1 MRATTSQGAMADVSL
16 KKTKQASEI
25 KVGDVITVGR
35 FSTCRVV
42 DVATSKHG
50 CNKTRLTMS
59 DGSVYL
65 FRDTTSLV
73 MGDAAAAEPTSSNE
87 AVPAQADA
95 IDKYVAK
102 CTTEPSL
109 AVAKRIRRFCEN
121 LPDPTREGA
130 EVRVLDLGCGPG
142 VPFASTLSDM
152 GFRVHGVDTSA
163 EMLTWAADAA
173 PKASFELKDM
183 RDAAPK
189 ARAHGVVANC
199 SVLHLPR
206 KEHGAMFAKIFSWL
220 EPGGVF
226 LLGGLDG
233 DVDGVESEWLGQ
245 PFFHSYYPL
254 AKTAALIEAQG
265 FQIQYAEREAD
276 LKSVWTQAVKP
287 CSAD

>member
-1 MRATTSQGAMADVSL
+1 M
-16 KKTKQASEI
+16 
-25 KVGDVITVGR
+25 VGR
-35 FSTCRVV
+35 FSACRVI

-59 DGSVYL
+59 GGSVYL
-65 FRDTTSLV
+65 FRPTTSLV
-73 MGDAAAAEPTSSNE
+73 MGDAAAAEPTSSSE
-87 AVPAQADA
+87 AVPAQADAAQAVPAQADA

-109 AVAKRIRRFCEN
+109 AVAKRIRRFCEK
-121 LPDPTREGA
+121 LPDPTRNGA

-142 VPFASTLSDM
+142 VPFASTLSEM

-163 EMLTWAADAA
+163 EMLTWAADSA

-183 RDAAPK
+183 RDVAPE

-206 KEHGAMFAKIFSWL
+206 KEHAAMFAKIFSWL

-233 DVDGVESEWLGQ
+233 DVDGVESEWLGH

-265 FQIQYAEREAD
+265 FQIQYAERETD